1 MSLFI
6 NVIEDFSHKRERENY
21 YLSLIINR
29 LHKMSIETGIKF
41 VSISTC
47 NKKWIN
53 YNLSLYSIDI
63 LYIINYGTILVKLS
77 SETT

>member
-41 VSISTC
+41 ARFLTC

-53 YNLSLYSIDI
+53 
-63 LYIINYGTILVKLS
+63 
-77 SETT
+77 